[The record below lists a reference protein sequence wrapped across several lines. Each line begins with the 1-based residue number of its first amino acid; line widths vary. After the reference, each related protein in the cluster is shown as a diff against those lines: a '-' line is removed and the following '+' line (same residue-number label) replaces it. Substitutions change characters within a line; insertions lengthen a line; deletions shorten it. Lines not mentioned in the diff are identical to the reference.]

1 MASAAGWSPPA
12 RQTTATSAI
21 VIEMRGHPQDEW
33 VGYAVLIAVK
43 RWIKHLIFEAVQ
55 QPLADQGLAV
65 STSQYDARP
74 HRANRARCRPR

>member
-12 RQTTATSAI
+12 GQTTATSAI

-33 VGYAVLIAVK
+33 GRVRGADGRQ

-55 QPLADQGLAV
+55 RPLADQSLAV
-65 STSQYDARP
+65 SSISIRCTSSSG
-74 HRANRARCRPR
+74 